1 MSAAENKAL
10 IRRWIHEFW
19 NAGNAT
25 VADELVHPDYTE
37 PQGGRGPEPHK
48 AGLALWKR
56 ILPDIHFTLDEVI
69 AEGNT
74 VVVRWTATGTH
85 LGEWPTGIGTVA
97 ATGKATTTSGTSTF
111 HLRDG
116 QIVADFNHI
125 DFLSTLRQIGAT
137 VILPS
142 ADT

>member
-85 LGEWPTGIGTVA
+85 LGEWPTGIGT
-97 ATGKATTTSGTSTF
+97 GQSHLNSGGPCGGSP
-111 HLRDG
+111 HSSPPLA
-116 QIVADFNHI
+116 VW
-125 DFLSTLRQIGAT
+125 L
-137 VILPS
+137 
-142 ADT
+142 